1 MLSGE
6 TANGNFPDRAVSIMA
21 AICANAEVGT
31 NYYQVFDFI
40 RNFTEKPMSTR
51 EAVLGCAAKNVL
63 DVNAG
68 LVVVVSNTGIPA
80 LLVAKYRPRVPILLV
95 TSVPSVARAMAP
107 VYGVVPYLVSSLP
120 SSRSV
125 VQFEVL
131 MEKALL
137 HSIES
142 KLLSPGKE
150 VIVVHGVVQPEADG
164 IPMVTIKVAPGMAK
178 PYLHHVTEKT
188 LSLRTTAISLKDV
201 MVYRVPPRKTKV
213 ICTLGPSCWSEEGLG
228 KLLDMG
234 MNIAR
239 FNFSHGT
246 HTDHQQVLDRLRS
259 VAMGKG
265 VSIAT
270 LLDTKGPEVRTALVR
285 GGKNIELVAGQE
297 VVLVAVGDKYTEWE
311 GYKDETTGETKIG
324 ISYAKLCQ
332 SVKPGNRILIADG
345 TLSIEVLEILSD
357 TELRGKAL
365 NPKSL
370 GPRKNCNLPGVHV
383 DIPVLTPKDVED
395 LQQFGAKNRMDFV
408 AASFVQSAKDVQ
420 FIRSVLDEVPG
431 GKKIKIISKIENE
444 AGLINYDGILA
455 ESDGIMVAR
464 GDLAMEIPSWKVA
477 LAQKMLITKA
487 NIAGK
492 FVITATQMLES
503 MVSAPLPTRAEMT
516 DVANAVFDGTDAVML
531 SGETANGKFPD
542 RAVKTMAAIVANAEN
557 GNAYVSMQAFIRD
570 HSSRPFSTLEAIGV
584 TSVGALTDCN
594 AQLIVTLTQSG
605 AAARMVSK
613 YRPSVP
619 QVVVTADEVV
629 GRQASAVFGQY
640 AFVVGGGQTDL
651 EVVEGGVESLVEAA
665 IAFARKKG
673 LWSGEGV
680 GIVIHG
686 AEGVSADFAP
696 MMRVVDLG
704 LEEGGGEGS
713 SLLSRSSLP
722 RSFSLEA

>member
-246 HTDHQQVLDRLRS
+246 QSDHQQVLERLRN
-259 VAMGKG
+259 VAAKKKMA
-265 VSIAT
+265 IAT
-270 LLDTKGPEVRTALVR
+270 LLDTKGPEIRTAMLKD
-285 GGKNIELVAGQE
+285 GKNIELVAGQE
-297 VVLVAVGDKYTEWE
+297 VILVAVGDKYNEWE
-311 GYKDETTGETKIG
+311 GYKDEATGETKIG

-332 SVKPGNRILIADG
+332 HVKPGNKILIADG
-345 TLSIEVLEILSD
+345 SLSIEITEVMSD
-357 TELRGKAL
+357 VELRGRVM

-370 GPRKNCNLPGVHV
+370 GQRKNCNLPGVLV
-383 DIPVLTPKDVED
+383 DIPVLTPKDIED
-395 LQQFGAKNRMDFV
+395 IQQFAAKNKMDFV
-408 AASFVQSAKDVQ
+408 AASFVQCADDVKY
-420 FIRSVLDEVPG
+420 IRGVLNDAPG
-431 GKKIKIISKIENE
+431 GNRIKIISKIENE
-444 AGLINYDGILA
+444 AGLVNYDGVLSI
-455 ESDGIMVAR
+455 SDGIMVAR

-477 LAQKMLITKA
+477 LAQKMMTTKA

-492 FVITATQMLES
+492 FIITATQMLES
-503 MVSAPLPTRAEMT
+503 MVSAPTPTRAEMT

-629 GRQASAVFGQY
+629 GRQSMAIFGQY
-640 AFVVGGGQTDL
+640 AYVVTCPNNDL
-651 EVVEGGVESLVEAA
+651 ERAEGGVEALVEAA
-665 IAFARKKG
+665 TTYAKQKG
-673 LWSGEGV
+673 LWLGN
-680 GIVIHG
+680 GIGIIIQG
-686 AEGVSADFAP
+686 TESISADFAP
-696 MMRVVDLG
+696 LMRTIESVVEG
-704 LEEGGGEGS
+704 EEGLVSHGS
-713 SLLSRSSLP
+713 LTRSMSLDG
-722 RSFSLEA
+722 